1 LRLVDGPVN
10 EPEPDFRTE
19 DDDLMPW
26 DYLNDQMEKND
37 GTE

>member
-1 LRLVDGPVN
+1 MN
-10 EPEPDFRTE
+10 PEPDFRTE
-19 DDDLMPW
+19 DDVYPW